1 MQTMKKI
8 IIKILGAIKKKIA
21 LFYLEGLYE
30 KVFNQ

>member
-1 MQTMKKI
+1 MRTMKKI
-8 IIKILGAIKKKIA
+8 IIKILGAIRKIA